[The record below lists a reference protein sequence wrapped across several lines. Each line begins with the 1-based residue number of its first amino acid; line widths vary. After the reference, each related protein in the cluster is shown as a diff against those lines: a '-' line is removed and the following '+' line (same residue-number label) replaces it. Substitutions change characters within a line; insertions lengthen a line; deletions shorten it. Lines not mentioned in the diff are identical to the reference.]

1 MSICYIPVSI
11 GELYDKYSILQ
22 IKKEK
27 LKDNNLLS
35 NVEKEINLLETHIN
49 KFKLDIELYNQ
60 LKQINEELW
69 EIEDNIREKESNKEF
84 DSTFIELA
92 RSVYHKND
100 RRAYIKQLINKSL
113 KSDIVEVKYY
123 KNY

>member
-49 KFKLDIELYNQ
+49 KFKLDIDLYNQ
-60 LKQINEELW
+60 LKQINEDLW

-84 DSTFIELA
+84 DSIFIELA

-100 RRAYIKQLINKSL
+100 RRAFIKQLINKSL

>member
-49 KFKLDIELYNQ
+49 KFKLDIDIYNQ

-69 EIEDNIREKESNKEF
+69 EIEDNIREKEYIKEF
-84 DSTFIELA
+84 DSNFIELA

-100 RRAYIKQLINKSL
+100 RRAFIKQLINKSM